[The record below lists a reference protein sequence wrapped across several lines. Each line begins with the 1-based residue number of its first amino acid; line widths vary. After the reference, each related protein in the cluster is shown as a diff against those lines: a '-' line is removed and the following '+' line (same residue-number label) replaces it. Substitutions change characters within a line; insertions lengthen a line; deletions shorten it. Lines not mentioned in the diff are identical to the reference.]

1 MAPPSRRDII
11 TSNLGGV
18 EDSGP
23 SWISASSL
31 KLKRGGPGVLTTR
44 RVALDFC
51 RMAETSFFFLR
62 QTTLVFATFFSS
74 SGFFFSSL
82 CDQTVASVVDHPSHR
97 KKIKRENYWIEKRG
111 EKLSSRDSTS
121 FSSLG

>member
-1 MAPPSRRDII
+1 MAPLSRRDII

-23 SWISASSL
+23 SWIFASSL
-31 KLKRGGPGVLTTR
+31 KLKRSGPGVLTT

>member
-11 TSNLGGV
+11 TSNLGGA

-23 SWISASSL
+23 SWIFASSL

-74 SGFFFSSL
+74 SGFFFFLSL
-82 CDQTVASVVDHPSHR
+82 
-97 KKIKRENYWIEKRG
+97 
-111 EKLSSRDSTS
+111 
-121 FSSLG
+121 